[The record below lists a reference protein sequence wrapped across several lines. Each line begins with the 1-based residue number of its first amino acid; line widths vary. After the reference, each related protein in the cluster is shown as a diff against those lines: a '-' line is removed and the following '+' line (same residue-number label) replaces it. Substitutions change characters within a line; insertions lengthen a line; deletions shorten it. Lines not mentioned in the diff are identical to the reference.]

1 MPDPQ
6 QMFLASRISIVHDS
20 NKSVVRSVCNV
31 TSGTSAAQSVVN
43 TNCP

>member
-31 TSGTSAAQSVVN
+31 TSGSAAQSVVN